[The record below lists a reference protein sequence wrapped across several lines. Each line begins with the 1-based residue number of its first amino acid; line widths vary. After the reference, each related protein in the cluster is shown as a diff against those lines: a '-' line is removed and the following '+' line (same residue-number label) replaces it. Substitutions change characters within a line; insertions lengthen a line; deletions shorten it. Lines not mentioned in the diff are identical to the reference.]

1 MTLTEHAKMELEVA
15 GLFDKDSDY
24 GGMTGEAVMEL
35 IEVFGEQGHSGMSAS
50 LTRNIFNKLADY
62 KPLTPIQGTDDEWGT
77 EASDTQ
83 NKRLFS
89 LSKRD
94 DGTVRYGDAII
105 WQGEE
110 SWDTFGGTVEGIS
123 SFQNIKGFPF
133 TPKTFV
139 IDVIREYNTEEYFKE
154 NDIHYFESGW
164 VDNDGNHEYY
174 TQKIKDRSQL
184 DEVRE
189 YYDLTSTNE

>member
-24 GGMTGEAVMEL
+24 GGMTGKAVMEL
-35 IEVFGEQGHSGMSAS
+35 IEVFSEQGHSGMSAG
-50 LTRNIFNKLADY
+50 LTRNIFNKLANY

-77 EASDTQ
+77 DASDKQ
-83 NKRLFS
+83 NKRLTS
-89 LSKRD
+89 LFKND
-94 DGTVRYGDAII
+94 DGTVRYSDAII

-123 SFQNIKGFPF
+123 SLQNIKGFPF
-133 TPKTFV
+133 TPKTFY

-154 NDIHYFESGW
+154 HGIHYFETGW
-164 VDNDGNHEYY
+164 VDKDGNVHYY

-184 DEVRE
+184 DEVAE
-189 YYDLTSTNE
+189 YYDLTNTEE